1 LPQQSALGRRQ
12 LLTALSLRLLS
23 HNRWLQLFAGSEPA
37 FFDLRFPQRAWA
49 LTRFLNPL
57 LIHNNLRFTGNLL
70 LLRDAYSFACYHP
83 DMASRAKPRPLV
95 LPNGADLAYDPSLH
109 MGKVQAMFATPSSFV
124 SMCQIV
130 REDEST
136 GYLNPTPTQ
145 LKLIQ
150 AVHDHRWVLVNKFR
164 QAKITTISVM
174 LLLRDCM
181 YLSGVKGLL
190 IAERQDT
197 AEDIFERILFAYH
210 RLPDDVRVPLAA
222 GRKAGSTQ
230 MHFCHGGGIKV
241 LTAGGRSPA
250 IGRSIDRL
258 IITEFGEAQWQRK
271 AAINIFPTVNKRPN
285 ARIILESTPG
295 RGGSHHE
302 QMWHSALE
310 GKSRFHPLFLKWWQ
324 DESCQ
329 IETKG
334 GFTPTEEERD
344 YLSRHEGLSANGLAF
359 RRSALNTEF
368 VGDERLFSSKY
379 PSDPYDG
386 WLGAY
391 APIMPLEILK
401 PMLAGA
407 VTDPPLNRFS
417 CREIEPPAPDGR
429 YIVTADPAGFGG
441 TGDQSALTVW
451 DAINRREVGFWE
463 DREDPTRF
471 AARLMNVQRRYN
483 NALLVVESNAMAC
496 IAVLKDKRCRNLLWT
511 SRNHPGWY
519 ATEKR
524 IQEAEARLVQLLRDE
539 EITIRSRGTLHQLMN
554 YDGSRKKRVKGLDGI
569 THHFD
574 RARTAIMAADVLS
587 RRNFTRAV
595 LERSNEYETG
605 RVTIRDLD
613 KFSSHKRAESRSP
626 FKPPPRTWS

>member
-1 LPQQSALGRRQ
+1 
-12 LLTALSLRLLS
+12 
-23 HNRWLQLFAGSEPA
+23 
-37 FFDLRFPQRAWA
+37 
-49 LTRFLNPL
+49 
-57 LIHNNLRFTGNLL
+57 
-70 LLRDAYSFACYHP
+70 
-83 DMASRAKPRPLV
+83 MATIKPHV
-95 LPNGADLAYDPSLH
+95 LPNGATIAEAEGLDLK
-109 MGKVQAMFATPSSFV
+109 KVRAMFATPNAFV

-145 LKLIQ
+145 QKLIEACHQ
-150 AVHDHRWVLVNKFR
+150 HRWVLVNKFR

-210 RLPDDVRVPLAA
+210 RLPEAVRMPLAA

-295 RGGSHHE
+295 RAGSHHE
-302 QMWHSALE
+302 QMWHSSLE
-310 GKSRFHPLFLKWWQ
+310 GRSRFHPLFLDWWK
-324 DESCQ
+324 DNSCQ
-329 IETKG
+329 IAVKND
-334 GFTPTEEERD
+334 FKPTESERE
-344 YLSRHEGLSANGLAF
+344 YIIRHPGMTIPNLAF
-359 RRSALNTEF
+359 RRSSLNTEF
-368 VGDERLFSSKY
+368 VGDTRLFSSKY

-386 WLGAY
+386 WLGASD
-391 APIMPLEILK
+391 PIMPIDVLK
-401 PMLAGA
+401 PLLERAI
-407 VTDPPLNRFS
+407 TDPPMGAFY
-417 CREIEPPAPDGR
+417 CRELESPIQNNK
-429 YIVTADPAGFGG
+429 YIITADPAGFGA
-441 TGDQSALTVW
+441 TGDKSALTVW
-451 DAINRREVGFWE
+451 DAVERKEVAFWE

-471 AARLMNVQRRYN
+471 ATRLMRVQERYN
-483 NALLVVESNAMAC
+483 TALLVVESNAMAC
-496 IAVLKDKRCRNLLWT
+496 IAVLKDKKCRNLLWT
-511 SRNHPGWY
+511 DRRHPGWY

-524 IQEAEARLVQLLRDE
+524 IQESEARLVRLIQEND
-539 EITIRSRGTLHQLMN
+539 ISIRSRGMLHQLVN
-554 YDGSRKKRVKGLDGI
+554 YDGSRKKRVKGIDGI

-587 RRNFTRAV
+587 RRNFTRTV
-595 LERSNEYETG
+595 LEQPNELIPG
-605 RVTIRDLD
+605 RVTIGDLD
-613 KFSSHKRAESRSP
+613 KFQHRERAASRSP
-626 FKPPPRTWS
+626 FRPPSREWR